1 MDLEHAVPS
10 RDPDTS
16 INLQPV
22 DVDMFMIEKNWHKG
36 FKYHLWMIFQ
46 SGKFFLYLS
55 PKV

>member
-16 INLQPV
+16 MNLQPV
-22 DVDMFMIEKNWHKG
+22 DADMFMIEKNRHKG

-46 SGKFFLYLS
+46 KNISR
-55 PKV
+55 KVT